1 MSDKTSITV
10 LGPQGEP
17 GNIYWTVEV
26 IERPEG
32 DWIVTKFEGVDAE
45 ARARVYAEFLQS
57 TISSTAVDTHEA
69 ALRTV
74 RDAIQMLF
82 STTANMPSVE
92 ATGPT
97 PTDQA
102 EEIVA
107 ALQRIAAE
115 MKSMQE
121 TLSSTP

>member
-10 LGPQGEP
+10 LGPRGEP
-17 GNIYWTVEV
+17 GDIYWTVEV

-32 DWIVTKFEGVDAE
+32 DWIITKFEGVDAE

-57 TISSTAVDTHEA
+57 TIYSTAVDTHEA
-69 ALRTV
+69 ALRMV
-74 RDAIQMLF
+74 RDAIEMLF
-82 STTANMPSVE
+82 APTANMPSME

-107 ALQRIAAE
+107 ALQRVAEE
-115 MKSMQE
+115 MKSMRQ